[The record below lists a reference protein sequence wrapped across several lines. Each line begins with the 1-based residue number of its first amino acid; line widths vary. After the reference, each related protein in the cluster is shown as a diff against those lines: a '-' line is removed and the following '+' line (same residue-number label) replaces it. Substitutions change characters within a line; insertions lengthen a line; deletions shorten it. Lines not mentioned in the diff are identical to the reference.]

1 MSTSELPAPDRARM
15 QHRLAALSAPEVG
28 GTANDGVDR
37 PALSDADKAARDLLW
52 ALMEEL
58 GLAVRVDDLG
68 SMYGRRGGRDSGA
81 APVLVGSH
89 LDTVSPGG
97 RFDGI
102 LGVVAALEVVS
113 LLEEAGAPTRR
124 PVEVVNWTAEEGARF
139 APAMLASGAVAGV
152 HNRDFVYARADAVG
166 RTFGEELE
174 RIGYRGGQEHRPQ
187 KIHASLEVHI
197 EQGTVLEDNG
207 DSVGVVEGIAPVR
220 WHQVTVRGR
229 GEHAGGPGL
238 RHRRDAGVAAARMM
252 VEARDLALAADDFKT
267 TVGSI
272 TAQPGS
278 TNVVPHTVRF
288 SLDVRA
294 ATDERLDDAVRLVTE
309 AFAGIATHEGVEVVV
324 DETWRLPPTEFDPD
338 LRDLIEA
345 TAARLGHR
353 SRRLLG
359 GIGHDSMYLA
369 QITRAALIFTPTV
382 GGLSHC
388 EQEDS
393 PWQDITKAVEVLA
406 HVTAETAS
414 T

>member
-1 MSTSELPAPDRARM
+1 
-15 QHRLAALSAPEVG
+15 
-28 GTANDGVDR
+28 
-37 PALSDADKAARDLLW
+37 
-52 ALMEEL
+52 
-58 GLAVRVDDLG
+58 
-68 SMYGRRGGRDSGA
+68 
-81 APVLVGSH
+81 
-89 LDTVSPGG
+89 
-97 RFDGI
+97 
-102 LGVVAALEVVS
+102 
-113 LLEEAGAPTRR
+113 
-124 PVEVVNWTAEEGARF
+124 
-139 APAMLASGAVAGV
+139 
-152 HNRDFVYARADAVG
+152 
-166 RTFGEELE
+166 
-174 RIGYRGGQEHRPQ
+174 
-187 KIHASLEVHI
+187 
-197 EQGTVLEDNG
+197 
-207 DSVGVVEGIAPVR
+207 
-220 WHQVTVRGR
+220 
-229 GEHAGGPGL
+229 
-238 RHRRDAGVAAARMM
+238 